1 MTAELKL
8 ARSKALFAAL
18 ALCLHGTGLYA
29 QAHRLLLSTSNLEF
43 SSDKDVEVPSQ
54 TVLVY
59 ATTVAPLTYKATVDF
74 MSPESGWLSAVASG
88 DTAPSKV
95 VVNVDASNLAPGFYM
110 GYVKLV
116 SEQAVSSVTVTFKVG
131 PKGRIPTLRRAAVT
145 TAVPAVN
152 SVSVDPTE
160 LTFQTPWRSIS
171 ATKALS
177 VTGSVTTEKVYLQP
191 SAGTGGWLRFN
202 DLDYTVPFTI
212 NLAADTTQLSTQPTE
227 PLGSIIRIRGTLSG
241 TVYATLNATLTVTN
255 GVAGGLTAT
264 PSYLQFTQVAGGTTP
279 ANLTIG
285 LSASTAT
292 NFTVSSSANWLT
304 VTPTSGTTTGTS
316 ATPTA
321 LTVSAN
327 GASLTPNPGVPYTG
341 TITITAGQ
349 QTINIPVDLTVTS
362 GSATTLTAS
371 PASLSFTQTIGS
383 PAPDSKTVTL
393 TSSVA
398 TTFTATTTASWL
410 TLSLSTTA
418 GATNTLTVSANAA
431 GLSAGTI
438 QATIQ
443 VTAGTSTIS
452 IPVTFSINTVAPSIT
467 ATPTAISLTQVL
479 GGPAPGDKIV
489 VDSKN
494 ATVFTATS
502 NAPWLTVT
510 PGATISTPHELS
522 VFVTKTLLAVGT
534 YQAAVTIDGGTSP
547 VTVPVTLTISG
558 AAVTATPSALSFS
571 QVPNAA
577 APPTQSFRIES
588 NATGNFSV
596 TSNANWLNVTPSS
609 GVTPGTV
616 TVSINA
622 ATLPVASYQSSV
634 TVSTATITFDVPVT
648 LSVANPV
655 LTVKLLPAILEPFTA
670 AAGASGT
677 SAPQPKTVSVTSS
690 GAPFTFTAA
699 ASTVDRGNWL
709 SVSPASG
716 TTPAVLTIAV
726 NINGMPQGLYTG
738 AITITPADTTIATSV
753 INVSLNVTSNNPA
766 TSGITVKSVLNAA
779 SLQPGPLSPGEIV
792 SIFGTGLGTTAGAGP
807 TISQAGAVGT
817 SIGDT
822 RVLFEGVPAPLL
834 YARADQINAIVPYGI
849 YGRFASS
856 LQIEVA
862 GNRSDTLQLRVDPAA
877 PGVFTANGTGTG
889 QGAIVNQDG
898 TINSPIYP
906 APRGSVIAIYGTGEG
921 QTRPAGQDGRII
933 TTDIRPP
940 IGVVGVKIAGASVD
954 VVYAGSAPGMVSG
967 AFQINAVIPANTPTG
982 GQIPLEVSIGGI
994 VSQLGVM
1001 VAIK

>member
-1 MTAELKL
+1 MTVGLKL

-18 ALCLHGTGLYA
+18 MLCLHGTGLYA
-29 QAHRLLLSTSNLEF
+29 QAHRLLLSASNLEF

-59 ATTVAPLTYKATVDF
+59 ATTVAPLTYKASVDF

-88 DTAPSKV
+88 DSAPSKV
-95 VVNVDASNLAPGFYM
+95 VVSVDASNLAPGFYM

-116 SEQAVSSVTVTFKVG
+116 SEQSVSSVTVTFKVG
-131 PKGRIPTLRRAAVT
+131 SKGRIPTVRRTAVT
-145 TAVPAVN
+145 AAVPAIN
-152 SVSVDPTE
+152 SVSVNPTE
-160 LTFQTPWRSIS
+160 LNFQTPWRSIS
-171 ATKALS
+171 PTKALS

-191 SAGTGGWLRFN
+191 NAGTGGWLRFN
-202 DLDYTVPFTI
+202 DFDYTVPFTI

-227 PLGSIIRIRGTLSG
+227 PLGSIIRIRGVASG
-241 TVYATLNATLTVTN
+241 TVYATLNATLTVTS
-255 GVAGGLTAT
+255 GVAGGITAT
-264 PSYLQFTQVAGGTTP
+264 PDTMQFSQIAGGTAP
-279 ANLTIG
+279 ANQTIS

-316 ATPTA
+316 TPTT

-327 GASLTPNPGVPYTG
+327 GASLNPNPGQPYQG
-341 TITITAGQ
+341 TITITGGQ
-349 QTINIPVDLTVTS
+349 SSINITVGLTVTS
-362 GSATTLTAS
+362 GAATNLTAS
-371 PASLSFTQTIGS
+371 PSSLSFTQTIGS

-398 TTFTATTTASWL
+398 TTFTATTNASWL
-410 TLSLSTTA
+410 ALSLSTTA

-467 ATPTAISLTQVL
+467 ATPTSLSLSQVL
-479 GGPAPGDKIV
+479 GGPAPGDKLVI
-489 VDSKN
+489 DSKN

-502 NAPWLTVT
+502 NAPWLTVA
-510 PGATISTPHELS
+510 PGSSISTPHQIS
-522 VFVTKTLLAVGT
+522 VFVSQTLLAVGT

-577 APPTQSFRIES
+577 APPSQTFRIDS

-622 ATLPVASYQSSV
+622 ATLPVASYQSSI
-634 TVSTATITFDVPVT
+634 TVSTATTTFDVPVT

-670 AAGASGT
+670 AAGASGA

-690 GAPFTFTAA
+690 GAPFAFTAA
-699 ASTVDRGNWL
+699 AGTVDRGNWL
-709 SVSPASG
+709 SVSPVSG

-726 NINGMPQGLYTG
+726 NINGMPPGLYTG
-738 AITITPADTTIATSV
+738 AITITPADTTITTSV
-753 INVSLNVTSNNPA
+753 ISVSLNLTSNSPA

-834 YARADQINAIVPYGI
+834 YARTDQINAIVPYGI

-898 TINSPIYP
+898 TINSPVYP

-933 TTDIRPP
+933 TTDLRPP
-940 IGVVGVKIAGASVD
+940 IGVVVVKIAGAPVD

-967 AFQINAVIPANTPTG
+967 AFQINATIPANTPTG

-994 VSQLGVM
+994 VSQVGVM
-1001 VAIK
+1001 VAVK